1 MNLYKSVNFDLERP
15 ANISDKY
22 MKIFFRK
29 SIIPFGSKSTIP
41 PSTIFRFNSNTV
53 RNNFLIFQNYRFY

>member
-22 MKIFFRK
+22 MKIFFGK

-41 PSTIFRFNSNTV
+41 PSKIFRFTSNTV